1 MDKFHKSKINRTS
14 SISSTSCPVEGTS
27 SAHAVIATAA
37 STGPVVRAGSLH
49 AHAFARRLVMS
60 AHFSTAALEDL
71 NVPTRPQKDVRATLP
86 VLIQT
91 QARYN

>member
-1 MDKFHKSKINRTS
+1 
-14 SISSTSCPVEGTS
+14 
-27 SAHAVIATAA
+27 
-37 STGPVVRAGSLH
+37 
-49 AHAFARRLVMS
+49 MS

>member
-1 MDKFHKSKINRTS
+1 
-14 SISSTSCPVEGTS
+14 
-27 SAHAVIATAA
+27 
-37 STGPVVRAGSLH
+37 
-49 AHAFARRLVMS
+49 MS

-71 NVPTRPQKDVRATLP
+71 NVPTRPQKDASAMFP